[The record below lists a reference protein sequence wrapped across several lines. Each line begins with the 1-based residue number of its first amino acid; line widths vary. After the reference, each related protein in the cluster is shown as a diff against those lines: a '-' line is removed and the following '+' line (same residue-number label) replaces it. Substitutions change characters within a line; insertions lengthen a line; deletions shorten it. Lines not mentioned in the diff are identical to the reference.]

1 MLLKFVLP
9 KGRQFKSISQLLAD
23 SGIKLAGNERN
34 YRPACNDPELEIKML
49 KSQNIPPLLA
59 LGQHDIGFAGK
70 DWIEEQSA
78 DVVSVLDLGFDP
90 VRIVASIPEDWDW
103 EEVKARKLIAVSEY
117 SNISSRYLE
126 KEGIDYT
133 FIRAFGATE
142 VFPPEDAD
150 LVIDNTSTGTT
161 LKENRLKIVA
171 TLMESS
177 TQFIANP
184 RTLDDPAKRNKIED
198 MVLLFQSVLEGRKRV
213 LLEMNVDEGRLE
225 EVVNT
230 LPSMKSPTISKLYR
244 QDGFA
249 VKAAILK
256 SEVRDLLPRLR
267 AAGASDILETPIR
280 KVMP

>member
-9 KGRQFKSISQLLAD
+9 KGRQFKSIQTLLNDA
-23 SGIKLAGNERN
+23 GIKLAGSERN
-34 YRPACNDPELEIKML
+34 YRPACNDPDLEIKML

-59 LGQHDIGFAGK
+59 WGRHDIGFAGK

-78 DVVSVLDLGFDP
+78 EVVSMLDLGFDP

-117 SNISSRYLE
+117 TNISKRYLE
-126 KEGIDYT
+126 KEGIDST

-161 LKENRLKIVA
+161 LKENRLKIVD
-171 TLMESS
+171 TLMTSS
-177 TQFIANP
+177 TQFIADP
-184 RTLDDPAKRNKIED
+184 RALDDPAKRSKIED
-198 MVLLFQSVLEGRKRV
+198 MVLLFESVLEGRKRV
-213 LLEMNVDEGRLE
+213 LLEMNCDENRLE
-225 EVVNT
+225 EVVNA
-230 LPSMKSPTISKLYR
+230 LPAMKSPTISKLFR

-249 VKAAILK
+249 VKAAVLK
-256 SEVRDLLPRLR
+256 SEVRELLPRLR
-267 AAGASDILETPIR
+267 AAGAADILETPIR

>member
-9 KGRQFKSISQLLAD
+9 KGRQLKSLQQLLDD

-34 YRPACNDPELEIKML
+34 YRPACNDPDLQIKML

-59 LGQHDIGFAGK
+59 LGQHDIGFAGS
-70 DWIEEQSA
+70 DWISEQSA
-78 DVVSVLDLGFDP
+78 DVVKLLDLGFDP
-90 VRIVASIPEDWDW
+90 VRIVAGIPEDWDW
-103 EEVKARKLIAVSEY
+103 EAMKKRKLIAVSEY
-117 SNISSRYLE
+117 RNLSSRFLE

-177 TQFIANP
+177 TWFIANP
-184 RTLDDPAKRNKIED
+184 RALDDPAKRNKIED
-198 MVLLFQSVLEGRKRV
+198 MVLLFRSVLEGRKRV
-213 LLEMNVDEGRLE
+213 LLEMNCDESSLEAVVDA
-225 EVVNT
+225 
-230 LPSMKSPTISKLYR
+230 LPAMKSPTISKLYR

-249 VKAAILK
+249 VKAAVLK
-256 SEVRDLLPRLR
+256 SEVRELLPRLR
-267 AAGASDILETPIR
+267 TAGASDILETPIR